1 MSTRRKINTSIPSFE
16 TIIKNFV
23 YVDKTDI
30 LYDLITSGNTYFF
43 CSRPRR
49 FGRTLTLSTLEAIFK
64 GKKDLFKG
72 LKIYDMDYDWK
83 EYPVIHINLGSIH
96 ATNVEMLKK
105 SLKKKVENLS
115 IEFAVEFDKDAEYY
129 DAWSDLIESISK
141 KEKVVILIDEYDKI
155 LTSNLNNPQVEEMRD
170 ILWSFLEVTK
180 SEYEYIRFV
189 LVTGVT
195 EFVPNSVFSSMNVL
209 DDISMD
215 KKYSTL
221 FGYTQKELEYY
232 FAEYIEKGIE
242 KTGLSRESYL
252 EKIRK
257 TYGGYRFSPYQE
269 ETVYN
274 PVLVGLFFSDG
285 GEYFH
290 HYWTEIGLTL
300 CLHEITKKVTF
311 DITDVARIIDK
322 EVVRRFNILNM
333 TKADKCSFPKY
344 RALLYQ
350 YGYLTIKGIDEDS
363 SALLV
368 LDFPNEDVK
377 SAYTNYLIKLAPSYK
392 ETEEQIRKDDNILT
406 TQTY

>member
-1 MSTRRKINTSIPSFE
+1 MRKINTSIPSFE

-30 LYDLITSGNTYFF
+30 LYDLITSGSTYFF

-83 EYPVIHINLGSIH
+83 EYPVIHLNFGKVNPFTTEDLRYQLNSIVFDV
-96 ATNVEMLKK
+96 AKQYDV
-105 SLKKKVENLS
+105 SLKPSRYCNTNLRN
-115 IEFAVEFDKDAEYY
+115 
-129 DAWSDLIESISK
+129 LILALGE
-141 KEKVVILIDEYDKI
+141 KEKVVVLIDEYDKI
-155 LTSNLNNPQVEEMRD
+155 LTPNLKNPQVEEMRD
-170 ILWSFLEVTK
+170 MIWSFLEVTK
-180 SEYEYIRFV
+180 SEYKYIRFV
-189 LVTGVT
+189 FVAGVT

-209 DDISMD
+209 YDISMD

-269 ETVYN
+269 EPVYN
-274 PVLVGLFFSDG
+274 PVMVGLFFSDG

-290 HYWTEIGLTL
+290 HYWTEIGLSL

-311 DITDVARIIDK
+311 DITDVAGRISREIIK
-322 EVVRRFNILNM
+322 TFNILDCSKPHLC
-333 TKADKCSFPKY
+333 KARY
-344 RALLYQ
+344 RSLLYQ
-350 YGYLTIKGIDEDS
+350 YGYLTIFGVIDSECKI
-363 SALLV
+363 LV
-368 LDFPNEDVK
+368 ADFPNEDVK
-377 SAYTNYLIKLAPSYK
+377 SAYTKYLIKLAPSYK
-392 ETEEQIRKDDNILT
+392 ETEDE
-406 TQTY
+406 

>member
-1 MSTRRKINTSIPSFE
+1 MRKINTSIPSFE

-30 LYDLITSGNTYFF
+30 LYDLIKEPYGYYF

-49 FGRTLTLSTLEAIFK
+49 FGRTLTFSTLEAIFK

-72 LKIYDMDYDWK
+72 LKIYEKDYDWK
-83 EYPVIHINLGSIH
+83 EYPVIHLNFGNVNPFTTEDLRYQLNSIVFDV
-96 ATNVEMLKK
+96 AKQYDV
-105 SLKKKVENLS
+105 SLKPSQYCNTNLRN
-115 IEFAVEFDKDAEYY
+115 
-129 DAWSDLIESISK
+129 LILALGE
-141 KEKVVILIDEYDKI
+141 KEKVVVLIDEYDKI
-155 LTSNLNNPQVEEMRD
+155 LTSNLKNPQVEEMRD
-170 ILWSFLEVTK
+170 MIWSFLEVTK
-180 SEYEYIRFV
+180 SECKYIRFV
-189 LVTGVT
+189 LVAGVT

-269 ETVYN
+269 EPVYN

-300 CLHEITKKVTF
+300 CLHEITKKITF

-322 EVVRRFNILNM
+322 EAVRRFNIIDM
-333 TKADKCSFPKY
+333 TSNDGICFVNY

-377 SAYTNYLIKLAPSYK
+377 SAYTKYLNKLAPSYK
-392 ETEEQIRKDDNILT
+392 ETEEE
-406 TQTY
+406 